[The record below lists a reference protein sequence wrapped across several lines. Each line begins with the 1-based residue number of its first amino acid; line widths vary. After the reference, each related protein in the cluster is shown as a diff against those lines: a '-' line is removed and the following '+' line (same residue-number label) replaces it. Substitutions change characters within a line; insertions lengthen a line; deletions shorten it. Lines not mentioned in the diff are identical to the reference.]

1 MPHVKKVHCR
11 PKKVKKNLVHTS
23 LKKTTS
29 ILQFTLVIKKQKRI
43 RESPSLSKR
52 AMSFMMNKKKRIL
65 ENNWI
70 TQVTRNLKISVIN
83 S

>member
-1 MPHVKKVHCR
+1 MLKKSTVDQ
-11 PKKVKKNLVHTS
+11 KKLKNLVHTS

-52 AMSFMMNKKKRIL
+52 AMSFMMNKKK
-65 ENNWI
+65 EY
-70 TQVTRNLKISVIN
+70 
-83 S
+83 

>member
-1 MPHVKKVHCR
+1 MLKKSTVDQ
-11 PKKVKKNLVHTS
+11 KKLKNLVHTS

-52 AMSFMMNKKKRIL
+52 ATSFMMNEKRNI
-65 ENNWI
+65 
-70 TQVTRNLKISVIN
+70 RK
-83 S
+83 